1 MRHGNPT
8 FGARLAARMQA
19 RGNLCVGIDPHPALL
34 SAWGLSDDA
43 DGCERF
49 ALTVLEAVG
58 ETACILKP
66 QVALFER
73 HGSAGLAALEH
84 FLAAAADQGV
94 LTIADAKR
102 GDIGSTMAAYADAWL
117 RDGSAL
123 AADAVTVNP
132 YLGFESLRPALDLA
146 AQTGR
151 GVFVLALTSNPE
163 GADIQLARVR
173 SGCAGAGTGTDT
185 GTDTGSTVGHAVA
198 RVIADAAAWENR
210 DAVGLG
216 SVGLVVGATVGA
228 AVRDVGL
235 DLGQLNGPILA
246 PGIGAQG
253 AGGAEITDTFGA
265 ASSLVLASASRSIL
279 AAGPDRG
286 RLRAAAELALAD
298 LGN

>member
-1 MRHGNPT
+1 MQDANLT

-19 RGNLCVGIDPHPALL
+19 RGSLCVGIDPHPALL
-34 SAWGLSDDA
+34 RAWGLSDDA
-43 DGCERF
+43 AGCERF
-49 ALTVLEAVG
+49 ALTVLDAVG

-73 HGSAGLAALEH
+73 HGSAGLAALER
-84 FLAAAADQGV
+84 FLAAAADQEV

-117 RDGSAL
+117 RNGSAL
-123 AADAVTVNP
+123 AADAVTLNP
-132 YLGFESLRPALDLA
+132 YLGFESLRPALKLA
-146 AQTGR
+146 AETGR

-163 GADIQLARVR
+163 GAEVQHARVR
-173 SGCAGAGTGTDT
+173 SAGAGPGGGPDA
-185 GTDTGSTVGHAVA
+185 GPTVGHAVA
-198 RVIADAAAWENR
+198 RVIADAAARENR

-216 SVGLVVGATVGA
+216 SVGLVVGATAGV
-228 AVRDVGL
+228 AVRELGL
-235 DLGQLNGPILA
+235 DLGRLNGPILA

-253 AGGAEITDTFGA
+253 AGAAELTDTFGA
-265 ASSLVLASASRSIL
+265 ASALVLASASRSIL
-279 AAGPDRG
+279 AAGPDPD